1 MTVMSGDIMYEILNK
16 KSYARNTIIN
26 IRIEAAEI
34 AKKCKPGEFVIVR
47 VNDKGER
54 IPLTIADNDEVAGT
68 ITLVFQIIGKT
79 TALLAS
85 LEKGDFIKDLVGP
98 LGTSVDI
105 KKYDKKILAV
115 GGGTGIAVL
124 HHIAKGYQSA
134 GNRVISIVGAKTQS
148 YLIMK
153 QEMKDFSEKTF
164 VCTDDGTEGHHG
176 FVTQILQKELEENA
190 ANYEMVI
197 AIGPVVMMEA
207 CCKITKT
214 FNMKTMVSLNPIMV
228 DGTGMCGACRVS
240 IDGKTKFACV
250 HGPQFDG
257 HKVDFSLLM
266 KRQTTYLED
275 ERISLFKSIK

>member
-1 MTVMSGDIMYEILNK
+1 MYEILNK

-34 AKKCKPGEFVIVR
+34 AKKCQPGEFVIVR

-85 LEKGDFIKDLVGP
+85 LEKGAFIKDLVGP
-98 LGTSVDI
+98 LGTPVDI
-105 KKYDKKILAV
+105 KKYNKKILAV

-134 GNRVISIVGAKTQS
+134 GNKVISIVGAKTQS

-153 QEMKDFSEKTF
+153 QEMEDFSEKTF

-240 IDGKTKFACV
+240 IDGKTRFACV

-257 HKVDFSLLM
+257 HKVDFPLLL

>member
-26 IRIEAAEI
+26 IRIEATEI

-47 VNDKGER
+47 VNDTGER

-85 LEKGDFIKDLVGP
+85 LEKGAFIKDLVGP
-98 LGTSVDI
+98 LGTPVDI

-124 HHIAKGYQSA
+124 HHIAKGYQNA
-134 GNRVISIVGAKTQS
+134 GNKIISIVGAKTKS

-153 QEMKDFSEKTF
+153 QEMEDFSEKTF

-176 FVTQILQKELEENA
+176 FVTQMLQKELEENT

-214 FNMKTMVSLNPIMV
+214 FGMKTMVSLNPIMV

-257 HKVDFSLLM
+257 HKVDFSLLL

>member
-1 MTVMSGDIMYEILNK
+1 MTVMSGDTMYEILNK

-34 AKKCKPGEFVIVR
+34 AKKCQPGEFVIIR

-98 LGTSVDI
+98 LGTPVDI

-134 GNRVISIVGAKTQS
+134 GNKVISIIGAKTQS

-153 QEMKDFSEKTF
+153 QEMMDFSEKTF

-176 FVTQILQKELEENA
+176 FVTQTLQKELEENA
-190 ANYEMVI
+190 ANYEMII

-257 HKVDFSLLM
+257 HKVDFSLLL

>member
-1 MTVMSGDIMYEILNK
+1 MYEILNK

-26 IRIEAAEI
+26 IRIEASEI

-98 LGTSVDI
+98 LGTPVDI

-134 GNRVISIVGAKTQS
+134 GNEVISIIGAKTQS

-153 QEMKDFSEKTF
+153 QEMESFSKKTF
-164 VCTDDGTEGHHG
+164 ICTDDGTEGHHG

-257 HKVDFSLLM
+257 HKVDFSLLL

>member
-98 LGTSVDI
+98 LGTPVDI

-124 HHIAKGYQSA
+124 HHIAKGYPSA